1 MPAPSVLVTGASSG
15 IGAATA
21 ELLLQRGWQVLVA
34 ARRVEAMAPLAAL
47 GAQVLPLDLASEA
60 SRQALA
66 ADVAQ
71 RVGVLDALVNNAGF
85 GEVGPMETMPLQR
98 ARAIFA
104 VNVFGLMG
112 LTQLLLP
119 AMRAR
124 GSGRIVNVSSIA
136 GRWVSPGSGW
146 YGASKHALEAIS
158 DALRL
163 ELHRFG
169 VQVVLIEPGLIA
181 TDFAAVADPS
191 IQQAQACS
199 VYGSMMG
206 KVRAGWDNVYRGA
219 SSPAVVARAIETALT
234 ASKPRPRYLCGHQS
248 VSVIANRLLP
258 TRLWDFFV
266 RSQMT

>member
-1 MPAPSVLVTGASSG
+1 MTARTVLITGASSG

-21 ELLLQRGWQVLVA
+21 THLLQRGWRVIAA
-34 ARRVEAMAPLAAL
+34 ARRLEAMAPLAAA
-47 GAQVLPLDLASEA
+47 GAIVLPLDLSDPS
-60 SRQALA
+60 SRTQLA
-66 ADVAQ
+66 AQVAE
-71 RVGVLDALVNNAGF
+71 RCGALDALVNNAGF
-85 GEVGPMETMPLQR
+85 GMVGPLETMPLAQ
-98 ARAIFA
+98 ARAIFE

-119 AMRAR
+119 AMRER
-124 GSGRIVNVSSIA
+124 GQGRIVNVSSIA

-146 YGASKHALEAIS
+146 YGASKHALEALS

-191 IQQAQACS
+191 LQQAQSCGI
-199 VYGSMMG
+199 YGGMMR
-206 KVRAGWDNVYRGA
+206 KVRAGWNNVYRGA
-219 SSPAVVARAIETALT
+219 SAPAVVVDAIETALT
-234 ASKPRPRYLCGHQS
+234 VPRPRARYLCGHQS

-258 TRLWDFFV
+258 TRLWDSFV
-266 RSQMT
+266 RAQMT